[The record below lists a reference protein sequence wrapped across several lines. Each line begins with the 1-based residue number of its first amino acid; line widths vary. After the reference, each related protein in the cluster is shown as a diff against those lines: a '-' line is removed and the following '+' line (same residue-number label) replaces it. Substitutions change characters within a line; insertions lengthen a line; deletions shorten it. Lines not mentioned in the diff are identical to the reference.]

1 MNQSVNVEL
10 PAPVAGL
17 RRVIKQPRYMHYNR
31 LIAGVF
37 LINALLL
44 LYGAIAAQW
53 WASTGIELRVIADIT
68 LLNLSITIL
77 VRQQYVINFMFW
89 LATRAPTSWP
99 LSLRWTLGKVY
110 HHGGLHKGGAMAGTL
125 WFMIFTG
132 SASYQL
138 QHNPDGI
145 SAISVA
151 ICYALM
157 LILLL
162 IVVMAQKNIRAKYHN
177 SFEISHRFGGWT
189 ALLLFWGLTL
199 SFVDD
204 QRGTADFADALFASF
219 SFWLLCLLS
228 LSIVL
233 PWLRLKKVAVKVETP
248 SSHVAVVSFDHG
260 VTPFPGSSTAISLSP
275 WLEWHHFAN
284 APSPGA
290 DGFRLVISRAGDWT
304 GDFIDNKPE
313 HVWVRGIPQAGVAYI
328 EVLFKKV
335 VYIATG
341 SGIGPVLPHLL
352 AQAVPTALVWSTRN
366 PRVTYG
372 DKLVDEILQ
381 AQPDALIWDTDEQ
394 GKPDLV
400 KLAYQ
405 AYQEFDAE
413 AVICIS
419 NEKLTWQVVY
429 GMESRGIPAYG
440 AIWDS

>member
-1 MNQSVNVEL
+1 
-10 PAPVAGL
+10 
-17 RRVIKQPRYMHYNR
+17 
-31 LIAGVF
+31 
-37 LINALLL
+37 
-44 LYGAIAAQW
+44 
-53 WASTGIELRVIADIT
+53 
-68 LLNLSITIL
+68 
-77 VRQQYVINFMFW
+77 
-89 LATRAPTSWP
+89 
-99 LSLRWTLGKVY
+99 
-110 HHGGLHKGGAMAGTL
+110 
-125 WFMIFTG
+125 
-132 SASYQL
+132 
-138 QHNPDGI
+138 
-145 SAISVA
+145 
-151 ICYALM
+151 M